1 MNERFDLFFILFY
14 TGIPFLVIGLIGNVL
29 VLRIIHKREDM
40 KAPTNFLLMSVGF
53 SDVITILLWP
63 LYFFEF
69 AKFLC
74 KLVVLIEISIMV
86 SSITL
91 TLLAVERYHAVLKP
105 FHTGLRLSNDNIK
118 HAVASIWIASVIICS
133 PEFFLKEWSET
144 YSQCT
149 GPWSLHMNQASKI
162 YVFINLTIFCIQ
174 TVIMLY
180 CYGCVI
186 KGLYFTNIVYP
197 ETVRH
202 TASEK
207 QKVVITLILAT
218 AGFLAGYTPT
228 VIVFLLKASGN
239 DKHIDFQSVSDLL
252 FVCSLSFNPIIYGF
266 RGAKFQE
273 YFKRMLWCRKP
284 ISLREINFE

>member
-29 VLRIIHKREDM
+29 VIRIIHKREDM
-40 KAPTNFLLMSVGF
+40 KTPTNFLLMSLAF

-69 AKFLC
+69 AKFVC

-118 HAVASIWIASVIICS
+118 HAVASIWIASFIICS

-162 YVFINLTIFCIQ
+162 YVFINLTIFCI
-174 TVIMLY
+174 Y
-180 CYGCVI
+180 
-186 KGLYFTNIVYP
+186 
-197 ETVRH
+197 
-202 TASEK
+202 
-207 QKVVITLILAT
+207 
-218 AGFLAGYTPT
+218 
-228 VIVFLLKASGN
+228 
-239 DKHIDFQSVSDLL
+239 
-252 FVCSLSFNPIIYGF
+252 
-266 RGAKFQE
+266 
-273 YFKRMLWCRKP
+273 KP
-284 ISLREINFE
+284 

>member
-40 KAPTNFLLMSVGF
+40 KTPTNFLLMSVAF

-69 AKFLC
+69 AKFVC

-105 FHTGLRLSNDNIK
+105 FHSGLRLSNDNIK

-162 YVFINLTIFCIQ
+162 YVFTNLTIFCIQ

-252 FVCSLSFNPIIYGF
+252 FVFSLSFNPIIYGF
-266 RGAKFQE
+266 RGTKFQE
-273 YFKRMLWCRKP
+273 YFKRMLWYRKP
-284 ISLREINFE
+284 ISQREINFE